1 MPMPKAVFSPQQAKR
16 YSATVL
22 TLIVISLLAVG
33 IFNLGRFWFS
43 QRVQATAVPYG
54 LPEGTII
61 GSPVPS
67 EFPLDTK
74 EQRDWETARKFLT
87 AGQFKEA
94 LSLFQA
100 LLLKYPDS
108 PDFLAG
114 KALCQLAV
122 SGNQGNLMA
131 DIEGV
136 LALLT
141 KRHPES
147 AATFHLQ
154 GQLALQKG
162 QNTLALEYL
171 EKAVEVNPLDA
182 IFRSSL
188 ANAMLKQGQARQA
201 ATEARTAI
209 SLSDGKDS
217 PYYALLATSLHDQGS
232 LDSCA
237 EVVEFAYA
245 RYPTDPD
252 LIVLSGWLKE
262 YEGSFD
268 MAEQLYTRALAINP
282 EHERAKKSMQTLG
295 GKSPPGSTGKG
306 VVTPRERAQIAIDIL
321 EPLVSNYE
329 ENMPLRYALGQA
341 YLKARL
347 FDLAKEQFEHI
358 AENDPEY
365 PDIQLRI
372 QEAQSAAQMAPAQ
385 TIQLTQELQKG
396 LDSLRGKSGE
406 RSFSERLGHYLVRW
420 GASPKEFFAR
430 YPQKQFQQIDSAT
443 WEEVIWETPLEFR
456 TRIRFHKGKGLQEIR
471 LWVTDTTWKSAQP
484 NRYYDL
490 FGRLLGQNSRISGNG
505 TATGESNCDG
515 LEFQGV
521 VWESKD
527 NFEILAQLGAN
538 RNIIHMLR
546 LDPKHY
552 QTMPR
557 LCALVESLRQ

>member
-1 MPMPKAVFSPQQAKR
+1 MPMRKAGFTPQQAKR

-22 TLIVISLLAVG
+22 TIIVISLLAAG

-43 QRVQATAVPYG
+43 QRVQAASVPYG

-61 GSPVPS
+61 GSPSPV
-67 EFPLDTK
+67 LIDLADK
-74 EQRDWETARKFLT
+74 DQRDWETARKFQT
-87 AGQFKEA
+87 ADQFQEA
-94 LSLFQA
+94 LPLYQA

-114 KALCQLAV
+114 KALCQLAL
-122 SGNQGNLMA
+122 SDNQSQYMA

-136 LALLT
+136 LALLM

-147 AATFHLQ
+147 AATYHLQ
-154 GQLALQKG
+154 GQLALHKG
-162 QNTLALEYL
+162 QNTLALEYFG
-171 EKAVEVNPLDA
+171 KAVEINPLDA
-182 IFRSSL
+182 PYRSSL
-188 ANAMLKQGQARQA
+188 AIAMLKQGQARQA

-209 SLSDGKDS
+209 SLSEGTES
-217 PYYALLATSLHDQGS
+217 PYYAILSQSLHDLGS

-237 EVVEFAYA
+237 EVLEFAFA

-252 LIVLSGWLKE
+252 LLVLSGWLKE
-262 YEGSFD
+262 YDGSFEQ
-268 MAEQLYTRALAINP
+268 AEQLYTRALAIQP
-282 EHERAKKSMQTLG
+282 AHENAKKSLQTLG
-295 GKSPPGSTGKG
+295 GKSPPGSTSKG
-306 VVTPRERAQIAIDIL
+306 VITPREKAQIAIDIL

-347 FDLAKEQFEHI
+347 FDLAKEQFDQI
-358 AENDPEY
+358 AESDPEY

-372 QEAQSAAQMAPAQ
+372 QEAQSAAQMAPVQ

-420 GASPKEFFAR
+420 GASPNEFFAR
-430 YPQKQFQQIDSAT
+430 YPQKLFKQLDSSSWEEIT
-443 WEEVIWETPLEFR
+443 WEAPLEFR
-456 TRIRFHKGKGLQEIR
+456 TRIQFQKGKGLQEVR
-471 LWVTDTTWKSAQP
+471 LWVTDTSWKSAQP

-505 TATGESNCDG
+505 TATGESSCEG
-515 LEFQGV
+515 IEFQGV

-527 NFEILAQLGAN
+527 NFEILAQLGTS
-538 RNIIHMLR
+538 RNVIHMLR

-557 LCALVESLRQ
+557 LCALVESLQK